1 VNSILNKEPVIRAEK
16 SLKQFNPDLKVI
28 VLEQTARTAN
38 DAASALG
45 CKVGAIVKSLLFR
58 AGDNFVLCLVSGD
71 KRCSLNKLKKIL
83 IFTPF
88 LFLIFSV
95 TALRFIRNVELI
107 PFNNLKFQV
116 ERNHD
121 ARILGHLPYN
131 ETSKE
136 KLVLIE
142 PNIEVHMDM
151 RDSLLKMREE
161 AKKDGI
167 YLVFLSGYR
176 SINLQDDIFYSLKSI
191 RNQEAAERARVS
203 APPGYSEHSTGFAID
218 IGDAT
223 QRETDFE
230 TDFENTDT
238 FRWLIKNAA
247 KFHFKLSFNKDN
259 KFIDY
264 EPWHWRYEGSI
275 EALKVFESSNR
286 KL

>member
-1 VNSILNKEPVIRAEK
+1 MELNKDID
-16 SLKQFNPDLKVI
+16 QFDIPLAKRTYLNNPNSTL
-28 VLEQTARTAN
+28 
-38 DAASALG
+38 
-45 CKVGAIVKSLLFR
+45 
-58 AGDNFVLCLVSGD
+58 
-71 KRCSLNKLKKIL
+71 LKKLL
-83 IFTPF
+83 IFSPF

-95 TALRFIRNVELI
+95 TALRLI
-107 PFNNLKFQV
+107 KNIEIGTLDNLYFQAQI
-116 ERNHD
+116 NHD
-121 ARILGHLPYN
+121 HRILGHLPYA
-131 ETSKE
+131 EISKE

-176 SINLQDDIFYSLKSI
+176 SINLQNDIFYSLKSI
-191 RNQEAAERARVS
+191 RNQVAAERARVS

-230 TDFENTDT
+230 TDFENTDA

-259 KFIDY
+259 KYIDY

>member
-1 VNSILNKEPVIRAEK
+1 MELNKDID
-16 SLKQFNPDLKVI
+16 QFDIPHAKRTYLNNP
-28 VLEQTARTAN
+28 N
-38 DAASALG
+38 S
-45 CKVGAIVKSLLFR
+45 SLL
-58 AGDNFVLCLVSGD
+58 
-71 KRCSLNKLKKIL
+71 KKLL
-83 IFTPF
+83 IFSPF

-95 TALRFIRNVELI
+95 AALRFIRNVELI
-107 PFNNLKFQV
+107 PLNNNLKFQF

-121 ARILGHLPYN
+121 ARILGHLPYK
-131 ETSKE
+131 ETPKE

-161 AKKDGI
+161 ARKDGI
-167 YLVFLSGYR
+167 YLVFLSGFR
-176 SINLQDDIFYSLKSI
+176 SINLQNDIFYSLKSI

-230 TDFENTDT
+230 TEFENTNAFT
-238 FRWLIKNAA
+238 WLKKNAA
-247 KFHFKLSFNKDN
+247 KFHFKLSFNRDN

-275 EALKVFESSNR
+275 EALKVFEISNR
-286 KL
+286 EL

>member
-1 VNSILNKEPVIRAEK
+1 LEQNKDINQFDIPLAKRIYVDNSNSIL
-16 SLKQFNPDLKVI
+16 
-28 VLEQTARTAN
+28 
-38 DAASALG
+38 
-45 CKVGAIVKSLLFR
+45 
-58 AGDNFVLCLVSGD
+58 
-71 KRCSLNKLKKIL
+71 LKKLLIL
-83 IFTPF
+83 SPF

-95 TALRFIRNVELI
+95 AAMRFIRNVELLPLI
-107 PFNNLKFQV
+107 HV

-121 ARILGHLPYN
+121 ARILGHLPYE
-131 ETSKE
+131 ETPKE
-136 KLVLIE
+136 KLVLIA

-151 RDSLLKMREE
+151 RDSLLEMREE

-176 SINLQDDIFYSLKSI
+176 SINLLNDIFFSLKSI

-230 TDFENTDT
+230 TDFENTDA

-247 KFHFKLSFNKDN
+247 KFHLKLSFNKDN
-259 KFIDY
+259 KYIDY

-275 EALKVFESSNR
+275 EALKIFESSNR
-286 KL
+286 KS

>member
-1 VNSILNKEPVIRAEK
+1 
-16 SLKQFNPDLKVI
+16 
-28 VLEQTARTAN
+28 
-38 DAASALG
+38 
-45 CKVGAIVKSLLFR
+45 
-58 AGDNFVLCLVSGD
+58 
-71 KRCSLNKLKKIL
+71 
-83 IFTPF
+83 
-88 LFLIFSV
+88 
-95 TALRFIRNVELI
+95 LRFIKNVELI
-107 PFNNLKFQV
+107 SLNNSKLQV
-116 ERNHD
+116 ERKRD

-131 ETSKE
+131 ETPKE

-142 PNIEVHMDM
+142 PNIEVHIDM

-167 YLVFLSGYR
+167 YLIFLSGYR
-176 SINLQDDIFYSLKSI
+176 SINLQKDIFYSLKSM
-191 RNQEAAERARVS
+191 RNQDAAERARVS

-230 TDFENTDT
+230 TEFENTDA
-238 FRWLIKNAA
+238 FKWLIKNAA
-247 KFHFKLSFNKDN
+247 KFHFKLSFTKENN
-259 KFIDY
+259 YIDY

>member
-1 VNSILNKEPVIRAEK
+1 MEQDKEINSFEIPPAKRIYLNKTD
-16 SLKQFNPDLKVI
+16 STL
-28 VLEQTARTAN
+28 
-38 DAASALG
+38 
-45 CKVGAIVKSLLFR
+45 
-58 AGDNFVLCLVSGD
+58 
-71 KRCSLNKLKKIL
+71 LKKLL

-88 LFLIFSV
+88 LFLLFSFF
-95 TALRFIRNVELI
+95 ALRLIRNKEIGSLY
-107 PFNNLKFQV
+107 NLNSQTQII
-116 ERNHD
+116 HD
-121 ARILGHLPYN
+121 HRILGHLPYA
-131 ETSKE
+131 EIPKE

-142 PNIEVHMDM
+142 PNIEVHIDM
-151 RDSLLKMREE
+151 RDSLLKMKNE

-176 SINLQDDIFYSLKSI
+176 SINLQNEIFYSLKSL
-191 RNQEAAERARVS
+191 RNQEALERARVS

-230 TDFENTDT
+230 TEFENTDA

-259 KFIDY
+259 KYIDY

>member
-1 VNSILNKEPVIRAEK
+1 LELNKDID
-16 SLKQFNPDLKVI
+16 QFDIPLAKRTYLNNPNSTL
-28 VLEQTARTAN
+28 
-38 DAASALG
+38 
-45 CKVGAIVKSLLFR
+45 
-58 AGDNFVLCLVSGD
+58 
-71 KRCSLNKLKKIL
+71 LKKLL
-83 IFTPF
+83 IFSPF
-88 LFLIFSV
+88 LFFIFSV
-95 TALRFIRNVELI
+95 SALRLI
-107 PFNNLKFQV
+107 KNIEIGSFDNLNFQAQI
-116 ERNHD
+116 NHD
-121 ARILGHLPYN
+121 HRILGHLPYA
-131 ETSKE
+131 EISKE

-142 PNIEVHMDM
+142 PNIQVHMDM

-176 SINLQDDIFYSLKSI
+176 SINLQNDIFYSLKSI

-230 TDFENTDT
+230 TDFENTDA

-259 KFIDY
+259 KYIDY

-286 KL
+286 KS

>member
-1 VNSILNKEPVIRAEK
+1 LELNKDID
-16 SLKQFNPDLKVI
+16 QFDIPLAKRTYLNNPNSTL
-28 VLEQTARTAN
+28 
-38 DAASALG
+38 
-45 CKVGAIVKSLLFR
+45 
-58 AGDNFVLCLVSGD
+58 
-71 KRCSLNKLKKIL
+71 LKKLL
-83 IFTPF
+83 IFSPF
-88 LFLIFSV
+88 LFFIFSV
-95 TALRFIRNVELI
+95 VALRLI
-107 PFNNLKFQV
+107 KNIEIGSLDNLNFQAQK
-116 ERNHD
+116 NHD
-121 ARILGHLPYN
+121 HRILGHLPYA
-131 ETSKE
+131 EISKE

-167 YLVFLSGYR
+167 YLIFLSGYR
-176 SINLQDDIFYSLKSI
+176 SINLQKDIFYSLKSI

-230 TDFENTDT
+230 TDFENTDA

-259 KFIDY
+259 KYIDY

-275 EALKVFESSNR
+275 EALKVFESANR
-286 KL
+286 KF

>member
-1 VNSILNKEPVIRAEK
+1 MEQNKDLNQFDIPLAKRTLLNNSNSILKK
-16 SLKQFNPDLKVI
+16 K
-28 VLEQTARTAN
+28 
-38 DAASALG
+38 
-45 CKVGAIVKSLLFR
+45 LLII
-58 AGDNFVLCLVSGD
+58 S
-71 KRCSLNKLKKIL
+71 
-83 IFTPF
+83 PF
-88 LFLIFSV
+88 LFLLFSIF
-95 TALRFIRNVELI
+95 ALRFNRNIEI
-107 PFNNLKFQV
+107 GASNNLNFQAQI
-116 ERNHD
+116 NHD
-121 ARILGHLPYN
+121 HRILGHLPYA
-131 ETSKE
+131 EIPKE

-142 PNIEVHMDM
+142 PNIEVHIDM
-151 RDSLLKMREE
+151 RDSLIKMRNE
-161 AKKDGI
+161 AKRDGI

-176 SINLQDDIFYSLKSI
+176 SINLQNEIFYSLKSV
-191 RNQEAAERARVS
+191 RNQEASERARVS

-230 TDFENTDT
+230 TDFENTDA

-259 KFIDY
+259 KYIDY

>member
-1 VNSILNKEPVIRAEK
+1 MELNKDYNQFEITLAKRIYLKNPK
-16 SLKQFNPDLKVI
+16 SIF
-28 VLEQTARTAN
+28 
-38 DAASALG
+38 
-45 CKVGAIVKSLLFR
+45 F
-58 AGDNFVLCLVSGD
+58 
-71 KRCSLNKLKKIL
+71 KKIL
-83 IFTPF
+83 IFSPF
-88 LFLIFSV
+88 FLLIFSV
-95 TALRFIRNVELI
+95 AALRFIRNVGLI
-107 PFNNLKFQV
+107 PFNNLKVQV
-116 ERNHD
+116 ERNHG
-121 ARILGHLPYN
+121 ARILGHLPYA
-131 ETSKE
+131 EISKE

-176 SINLQDDIFYSLKSI
+176 SINLQNDIFYSLKSI

-230 TDFENTDT
+230 TYFENTDA

-259 KFIDY
+259 KYIDY
-264 EPWHWRYEGSI
+264 EPLHWRYEGSI